1 MKRALLA
8 LATIAILGGAA
19 TIADAQNLQVIQQR
33 REAMQPRRPVY
44 PEPDPLP
51 LKPLG

>member
-1 MKRALLA
+1 MQPNPPKPRTLKE
-8 LATIAILGGAA
+8 
-19 TIADAQNLQVIQQR
+19 QR
-33 REAMQPRRPVY
+33 REAMQPQRPTY